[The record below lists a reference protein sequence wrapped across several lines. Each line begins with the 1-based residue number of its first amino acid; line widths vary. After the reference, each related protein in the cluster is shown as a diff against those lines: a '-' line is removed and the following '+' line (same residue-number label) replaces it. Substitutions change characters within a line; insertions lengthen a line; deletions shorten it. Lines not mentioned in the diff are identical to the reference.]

1 MARMPCRGGACSVRF
16 RCYTPLPPTPRKRRE
31 GESVADVVFSFPPCG
46 GRNADRRSEGWGEYG
61 ACSARVV
68 LPLHAPHPPPPA
80 PNPTQAEGRGEG
92 CGRGLFLPSLW
103 GGGRKTERSSE
114 GWGAGQ
120 PPQNSPFVVKGFNRF
135 SPDHARRVKHRF
147 ERRIRGWHGSS

>member
-16 RCYTPLPPTPRKRRE
+16 RCYTPHPLPPRKRRE

-68 LPLHAPHPPPPA
+68 LPLHAPHPPAPA
-80 PNPTQAEGRGEG
+80 PNRTQAEVRGDG
-92 CGRGLFLPSLW
+92 CWRVFPSLLM
-103 GGGRKTERSSE
+103 GLGAGRPSE
-114 GWGAGQ
+114 ARKDGGAGQ
-120 PPQNSPFVVKGFNRF
+120 PPQNSPFV
-135 SPDHARRVKHRF
+135 
-147 ERRIRGWHGSS
+147 